1 MFVRSR
7 SPVTRRPLVTHP
19 RHVHTPDVHT
29 PDVHTDDLPVT
40 VPIPRRPGIDW
51 PGDGEVAFVP
61 AALLLAARG
70 RCSCS
75 TCIDGFVHLL
85 RRTRLQAV

>member
-1 MFVRSR
+1 MTHVSTIADDA
-7 SPVTRRPLVTHP
+7 PVTI
-19 RHVHTPDVHT
+19 
-29 PDVHTDDLPVT
+29 
-40 VPIPRRPGIDW
+40 PIPRTPGMDW

-61 AALLLAARG
+61 AALMLAARG

-75 TCIDGFVHLL
+75 DCVDGFVHML